1 MDNATK
7 QRQMIMRYLVVR
19 RYKLP
24 KWVKYPANVDAWC
37 DKMLAKEKILKRI
50 DEDYNLWLNSR

>member
-37 DKMLAKEKILKRI
+37 DKMLTKEKVFKRI
-50 DEDYNLWLNSR
+50 DEDYIYG